1 VGESCVSSPSPSRNR
16 TDDDWWAHQDLN
28 LEPTNYEFAALTN

>member
-1 VGESCVSSPSPSRNR
+1 LPNQ
-16 TDDDWWAHQDLN
+16 TWWADQDLN